1 MLGKNI
7 SNPTSLIKALKFL
20 KDAKSEIDTNINEE
34 TLEKIYDF
42 CFEASI
48 DANKNIQNFLEKIIS
63 SYEN

>member
-1 MLGKNI
+1 MSEVENNLNNQKK
-7 SNPTSLIKALKFL
+7 LALKFL